1 MRSKKPKR
9 PVISDNDLIFATMSP
24 KEATAFTGGY
34 DKEKIKF
41 MRGVKNK
48 LHAQERFDA
57 ARKVEERKDADAHY
71 AKDDRGDSTGAFKN
85 FVKEK
90 PHYLYN
96 PVTGALDNVNA
107 EPEVKKST
115 DVLDYVGQMQKIYG
129 GDNNA

>member
-1 MRSKKPKR
+1 MSNKPKR
-9 PVISDNDLIFATMSP
+9 PVISDNDIIFATMNP
-24 KEATAFTGGY
+24 KEAREFTGGY

-57 ARKVEERKDADAHY
+57 ARKVEERKDADAQY

-90 PHYLYN
+90 PYYLYN
-96 PVTGALDNVNA
+96 PVTGALDDVNA
-107 EPEVKKST
+107 EPKVKKSI

-129 GDNNA
+129 GDDNA

>member
-1 MRSKKPKR
+1 MNRKPKR
-9 PVISDNDLIFATMSP
+9 PVISDNDLIFASMNH
-24 KEATAFTGGY
+24 KEALEWTGGY
-34 DKEKIKF
+34 DKEKIKHL
-41 MRGVKNK
+41 RRIKQKVKNQK
-48 LHAQERFDA
+48 AFDEAESIER
-57 ARKVEERKDADAHY
+57 RKDADAHY

-107 EPEVKKST
+107 EPVVKKPT
-115 DVLDYVGQMQKIYG
+115 DILDYIGQMQKIYG